1 MPKTAPFKKAK
12 TIDEDVLCVLRRMV
26 WTEDDR
32 CVIPDR
38 CEIYPKVKKVLEALG
53 GKWNRSAQAI
63 IFTDGGQDRVTD
75 SIATGTYVDAKQAW
89 QFYETPAEVAKD
101 MAMRIFDHLG
111 EARGRGVL
119 EPSAGNGSIVNA
131 CLSVGF
137 DVSAI
142 EMNESHLPKLREL
155 QSSGVVAGRRC
166 DIHLSDFLLTPVP
179 GPLALFDAVAMNPP
193 FTGLADIAH
202 VTHALKFVKPGG
214 ILVAITSPSWTFR
227 QDKRCKAFIE
237 LIKSQRTYGSV
248 QLSPGTFSSSGT
260 QVSTVM
266 LTVVKA

>member
-1 MPKTAPFKKAK
+1 MQKTAPFKKAK

-89 QFYETPAEVAKD
+89 QFYETPAKVAFD
-101 MAMRIFDHLG
+101 MAVKICLHFGESRGMR
-111 EARGRGVL
+111 VL
-119 EPSAGNGSIVNA
+119 EPSAGDGAIVNA
-131 CLSVGF
+131 CLSTGF
-137 DVSAI
+137 DVVAM
-142 EMNESHLPKLREL
+142 EMDESHLSQLQSL
-155 QSSGVVAGRRC
+155 QSSGISAGRKC
-166 DIHLSDFLLTPVP
+166 DVMVADFLQSVPSPV
-179 GPLALFDAVAMNPP
+179 GLFDAVAMNPP

-202 VTHALKFVKPGG
+202 VTHALSFVKPGG

-237 LIKSQRTYGSV
+237 LIHSQRTYNSV
-248 QLSPGTFSSSGT
+248 QLPPGTFSSSGT
-260 QVSTVM
+260 QVNTAM